1 MRRFL
6 KVVIVVSGLALLVTL
21 AASIALASRMRDG
34 ARSPDARQGGQA
46 LFHILAVVPASDAER
61 YYARA
66 VEAMTRTARKRG
78 AVLQTLEYDQDNAP
92 SAIARQLRLAAELEP
107 DGVVVSAPLDP
118 LVTEAVDTL
127 SKRGV
132 PVVALETDLPGSARA
147 AFIGTNPYS
156 VGVLAAEAVAE
167 DFPGGAEVALVLS
180 RDYADGSA
188 RGATIA
194 AGFVY
199 GARDANGVRLAMTRT
214 AREGPSASEA
224 IVRELLAEHAS
235 IDVAVFIGARD
246 SEGAARALIEYDRV
260 GELAIIGFDDDPAL
274 LELVHLGVVAAS
286 IARSPERS
294 GEVAVE
300 AIMTLAKGGRV
311 SAYIDPGLT
320 VIRRREG
327 ER

>member
-167 DFPGGAEVALVLS
+167 
-180 RDYADGSA
+180 
-188 RGATIA
+188 
-194 AGFVY
+194 
-199 GARDANGVRLAMTRT
+199 
-214 AREGPSASEA
+214 
-224 IVRELLAEHAS
+224 
-235 IDVAVFIGARD
+235 
-246 SEGAARALIEYDRV
+246 
-260 GELAIIGFDDDPAL
+260 
-274 LELVHLGVVAAS
+274 
-286 IARSPERS
+286 
-294 GEVAVE
+294 
-300 AIMTLAKGGRV
+300 
-311 SAYIDPGLT
+311 
-320 VIRRREG
+320 
-327 ER
+327 

>member
-6 KVVIVVSGLALLVTL
+6 KVVIVISGLALLTTL
-21 AASIALASRMRDG
+21 AASIAVATRLRDG
-34 ARSPDARQGGQA
+34 VPSADARQGGQA
-46 LFHILAVVPASDAER
+46 LFHILAVVPSSDAER

-66 VEAMTRTARKRG
+66 VEAMTRAARKSG
-78 AVLQTLEYDQDNAP
+78 AVLQTLGYDQGDAP

-118 LVTEAVDTL
+118 LVTEAVDAL
-127 SKRGV
+127 ADRGV
-132 PVVALETDLPGSARA
+132 PVVALETDLPGSSRA

-167 DFPGGAEVALVLS
+167 DFPGGADVALVLS
-180 RDYADGSA
+180 RDYADGGA

-194 AGFVY
+194 AGFLY
-199 GARDANGVRLAMTRT
+199 GARDAGGVRLAMTRT
-214 AREGPSASEA
+214 AREGPSASEE
-224 IVRELLAEHAS
+224 IIRELIAEHAS
-235 IDVAVFIGARD
+235 IDVAVFVGARD

-294 GEVAVE
+294 GEAAVE